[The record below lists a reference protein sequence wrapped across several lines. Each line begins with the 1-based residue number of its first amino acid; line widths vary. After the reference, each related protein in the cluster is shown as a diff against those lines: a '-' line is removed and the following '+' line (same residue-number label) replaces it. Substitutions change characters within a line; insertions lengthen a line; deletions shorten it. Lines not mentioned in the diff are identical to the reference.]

1 MGNNTQ
7 SLPTFSTIMI
17 RDFDDERRAQPRH
30 RGRGRGNEKPAL
42 VLNAPWDGRR
52 AHRSSARGSAT
63 NQHLSVQELLIKTL
77 PSARRRALYAGP
89 GDVNRPYNMPAEANE
104 TAHSSDSNSILPLQ
118 LMSARDSKRMHLRNH
133 DLARGGPLEKE
144 YSTTLFRLLQG
155 PLPAVPCCEMPMVVI
170 RGAMMSVRAVY
181 VAWSLCAWMCSRQT
195 FIALMFHLG
204 MTYSP
209 QHFHTWLK

>member
-52 AHRSSARGSAT
+52 AHRSSARGSTT

-89 GDVNRPYNMPAEANE
+89 GDVNRPYNMPAAANE
-104 TAHSSDSNSILPLQ
+104 TAQSSDTSSILPLQ
-118 LMSARDSKRMHLRNH
+118 LYVRQRLQEDASEEPRPSSGWTIGKRVQHNSIPIATRAPSRRNNDSSSSVGSLESMC
-133 DLARGGPLEKE
+133 LAVLSKN
-144 YSTTLFRLLQG
+144 
-155 PLPAVPCCEMPMVVI
+155 
-170 RGAMMSVRAVY
+170 
-181 VAWSLCAWMCSRQT
+181 
-195 FIALMFHLG
+195 FHRFDA
-204 MTYSP
+204 P
-209 QHFHTWLK
+209 